1 MILPNYLLQEN
12 HPDGSK
18 VVIFVT
24 FLTTTFTYT
33 IFQDEPCVNH
43 KSKKLDII
51 EPCIQLVVNPSTV
64 AQPELHRHRPRKKWK
79 WHAVKPFLV

>member
-1 MILPNYLLQEN
+1 MAQ
-12 HPDGSK
+12 K

-24 FLTTTFTYT
+24 LRAFLEIVSDLFYHSRRARM
-33 IFQDEPCVNH
+33 C
-43 KSKKLDII
+43 KSSQNLDII
-51 EPCIQLVVNPSTV
+51 EPCTIQLVVNPSTV